1 MEILVHM
8 NILRNFSSYE
18 NLSLYQHL
26 AKLHPMQE
34 NQEIHGFMK

>member
-1 MEILVHM
+1 M
-8 NILRNFSSYE
+8 NEKKINQPNNQTNCLTKSQAE
-18 NLSLYQHL
+18 P